1 MPEIETDR
9 PVVLTRAGW
18 ARGAREILPVCAFVF
33 VLGATFG
40 VAARQAGLDP
50 WLATLM
56 SAAVFAGG
64 AQFAALGLLGP
75 PPALIPIL
83 LSTLAINAR
92 HLLLG
97 AALAPWLSRLPRW
110 QQMAGVTVLSDANW
124 AQAMRAHAAGERDAG
139 VLVGGGA
146 TMWVVWVVGTACG
159 AVAAGSVPDVRP
171 LGLDVLLLAFFAA
184 ALADGWRGRSDVPSA
199 AGAAMATVASGLLGA
214 GDWSVLIG
222 ALAGAVTGAWRDENL
237 R

>member
-1 MPEIETDR
+1 MSDTNH

-18 ARGAREILPVCAFVF
+18 LRGAREILPVCAFVF

-40 VAARQAGLDP
+40 VAARQAGLGP

-75 PPALIPIL
+75 PPAMIPL
-83 LSTLAINAR
+83 LLGTLAINSR

-139 VLVGGGA
+139 VLVGSGA
-146 TMWVVWVVGTACG
+146 TMWAVWVVGTACG
-159 AVAAGSVPDVRP
+159 ALVARSVPDVRP
-171 LGLDVLLLAFFAA
+171 FGLDVLLLAFFAA
-184 ALADGWRGRSDVPSA
+184 ALTDGWRGRSDLFPA
-199 AGAAMATVASGLLGA
+199 AGAAITTVGAGLLGA
-214 GDWSVLIG
+214 GDWSVLLG
-222 ALAGAVTGAWRDENL
+222 ALGGAVTGSWRDENL